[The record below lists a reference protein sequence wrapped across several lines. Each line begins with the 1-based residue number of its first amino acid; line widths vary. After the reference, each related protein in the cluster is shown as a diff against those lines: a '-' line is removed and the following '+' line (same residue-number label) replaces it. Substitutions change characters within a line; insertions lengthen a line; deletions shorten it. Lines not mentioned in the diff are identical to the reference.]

1 MSASTDPVELRL
13 SSGPGRWVLTAMVLG
28 SAMTAI
34 DSTVVGIA
42 LPAIG
47 RNFSLSVSSLQWVVT
62 AYLISLAGLLLV
74 GGALGDR
81 YGRRRVFV
89 IGVVWFALSSL
100 VCALAPDAGSL
111 IAGRALQGIG
121 GALLTPGSLAILQAS
136 FAPDDRPRAIGA
148 WSGLGGVATAIGPF
162 VGGSLISAVSWR
174 LIFLINLPLAVVVVT
189 VATRHVPET
198 RDPNAAGP
206 VDVLGAV
213 LVTLGLVGLATALIE
228 APDDGWSSPVVVA
241 MLAGSAAAFAA
252 FVVAEGRERFPML
265 PLAIFGSRQFSATN
279 AVTFVVYAAL
289 GGALFLLP
297 VQLIEVAHYSPLE
310 AGSSLLPLT
319 AMMLAFSARSG
330 ALAVRLGPRLQMAV
344 GPVVVGVGMVLLR
357 LIGPGGDYLTEVL
370 PGVLVLALGLVIT
383 VAPLTSTALSSA
395 PVEHAGVA
403 SAVNNDVARAG
414 GLIAVAVL
422 PALSGLSG
430 HSYMHPGEL
439 EVGFRHAVVIAGVAA
454 AIGGL
459 LAGALIRN
467 PAATLPPGTGSGP
480 PAASGCAV
488 RSRPHRSDGPGPRR
502 SAPTCEVSE
511 EPGRHRPSTAPVG
524 LGCENGPMSTTTK
537 TTTPTSFRRMDEST
551 AEQWA
556 EIGAQTAERQARV
569 ATQVLGML
577 EALGDITD
585 GFAVDQLRHSLQTA
599 TRAEESGADPE
610 MVVAAL
616 CHDIGKYISVPNHP
630 ASRRRSCAPMCA
642 TRSSM

>member
-1 MSASTDPVELRL
+1 VCAIERVVGGVSASTDPVELRL

-81 YGRRRVFV
+81 YGRRRIFV

-265 PLAIFGSRQFSATN
+265 PLGIFGSRQFSATN

-467 PAATLPPGTGSGP
+467 PTATLPPG
-480 PAASGCAV
+480 
-488 RSRPHRSDGPGPRR
+488 DGVGAPG
-502 SAPTCEVSE
+502 
-511 EPGRHRPSTAPVG
+511 GVG
-524 LGCENGPMSTTTK
+524 VCCP
-537 TTTPTSFRRMDEST
+537 
-551 AEQWA
+551 
-556 EIGAQTAERQARV
+556 
-569 ATQVLGML
+569 L
-577 EALGDITD
+577 EATPLRRAGPE
-585 GFAVDQLRHSLQTA
+585 AVGTNL
-599 TRAEESGADPE
+599 
-610 MVVAAL
+610 
-616 CHDIGKYISVPNHP
+616 
-630 ASRRRSCAPMCA
+630 
-642 TRSSM
+642 